1 MKTKL
6 FVSAILLAGLL
17 TACEKDTPV
26 VSTEPVETAT
36 AETAAE
42 TESAVPVEAETP
54 SRFDIYAEVGLTT
67 DLSHL
72 SDNQRQMISLL
83 IDAGKITD
91 DIFWQQVWGDKD
103 ELLNTI
109 EDPRMRRFAEINY
122 GPWDRLAGDQPFIE
136 SFGPRP
142 PGARF
147 YPADMSKEEFE
158 AWQQDG
164 KDGLYSIVQRD
175 DVGGL
180 VLVPYTQAFSS
191 QINAVA
197 DLLIQASALADDE
210 EFASY
215 LQLRA
220 EALKTGDYQA
230 SDMAWMDMKNNP
242 VELVIGPIETYQD
255 ALYGYRAAFETF
267 VLIKDQAWSER
278 LARFAKYMP
287 ELQRGLPVDDAY
299 KAEMPGSDAD
309 LNAYDLAY
317 CAGDCNSGSKTIAI
331 NLPNDEEVQLAKGTR
346 RLQIKNSMLAKFN
359 QILVPIS
366 NELIAEEQRQHVT
379 FDAFFSNTMFHEVAH
394 GLGIKTTL
402 DGSGTVRQALKEHAS
417 ALEEGKADILGL
429 YMVQKLRENGEITE
443 GELMDNYV
451 TFLAGIF
458 RSVRFGA
465 SSAHG
470 RANMIRFNYFSDAGA
485 FSRDPDS
492 GTYRVNVAEFEKAV
506 QDLGRDLLVLQGNG
520 DYNAVADFVA
530 QNGSV
535 SAQLQADL
543 DRLDAISIPVD
554 IVYRQGKE
562 QLGL

>member
-1 MKTKL
+1 MKIKIL
-6 FVSAILLAGLL
+6 VSSILLAGLL
-17 TACEKDTPV
+17 GACEKDTPV
-26 VSTEPVETAT
+26 VSEAAHEAAPVETPV
-36 AETAAE
+36 AA
-42 TESAVPVEAETP
+42 PVETETP
-54 SRFDIYAEVGLTT
+54 SRFDIYAEVGLTA
-67 DLSHL
+67 DLSNL
-72 SDNQRQMISLL
+72 SDNQRQMIGLL
-83 IDAGKITD
+83 IDAAKITD

-103 ELLNTI
+103 ALLGSI
-109 EDPRMRRFAEINY
+109 EDPKKKRFAYYNY
-122 GPWDRLAGDQPFIE
+122 GPWDRLAADQPFIE
-136 SFGPRP
+136 SYGPRP

-147 YPADMSKEEFE
+147 YPENMTKAEFE

-164 KDGLYSIVQRD
+164 KDEQYSIVKRD
-175 DVGGL
+175 AEGGL
-180 VLVPYTQAFSS
+180 TLVPYSIAFES
-191 QINAVA
+191 QINEIAERLVR
-197 DLLIQASALADDE
+197 ASELAEDK
-210 EFASY
+210 EFAAY
-215 LQLRA
+215 LKLRA
-220 EALKTGDYQA
+220 EALKTDDYQA

-242 VELVIGPIETYQD
+242 IELVIGPIENYQD
-255 ALYGYRAAFETF
+255 ALYGYRSAFETF

-287 ELQRGLPVDDAY
+287 ELQRGLPVEDAY

-359 QILVPIS
+359 QILMPIAG
-366 NELIAEEQRQHVT
+366 ELIAEDQRHHIT
-379 FDAFFSNTMFHEVAH
+379 FDAFFGNTMFHEVAH

-402 DGSGTVRQALKEHAS
+402 DGAGTVRQALKEHAS

-458 RSVRFGA
+458 RSIRFGA

-485 FSRDPDS
+485 FSRDPDN
-492 GTYRVNVAEFEKAV
+492 GTYRVNVAEFEQAIK
-506 QDLGRDLLVLQGNG
+506 DLGKDLLVLQGNG
-520 DYNAVADFVA
+520 DYDAVVAFVA
-530 QNGSV
+530 ENGNV
-535 SAQLQADL
+535 GAQLQADL

-554 IVYRQGKE
+554 IVYQQGKT